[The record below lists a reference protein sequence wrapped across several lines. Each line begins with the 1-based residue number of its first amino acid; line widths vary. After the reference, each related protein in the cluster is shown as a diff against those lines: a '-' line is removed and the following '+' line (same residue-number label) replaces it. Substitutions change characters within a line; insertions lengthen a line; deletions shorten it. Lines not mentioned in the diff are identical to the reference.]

1 MSCQGEGTRE
11 EDREDGRERRG
22 EKGSKERSDSGQKS
36 LQERRLDGRHHRPN
50 QYILCPRK
58 IQQPF
63 RKERGEMGLTSI
75 TLPGT
80 LHACFHMAVRESTA
94 ITWTLPCKLLSA
106 YPCNCFASD
115 EMSANVLGSARGPPI
130 GSDER
135 DAMIGKS
142 ESTKSV
148 TSNNNGVYRSARSVE
163 LRGEFSVG
171 AGRRTGSGG
180 GVMKRDVNG
189 DAGVRG
195 RWCCCWGALRGIR
208 RASGFI
214 VVFPNSSAGADALE
228 SDEARIRSVEGG
240 EREEEKLHIAGSMVR
255 T

>member
-1 MSCQGEGTRE
+1 M
-11 EDREDGRERRG
+11 
-22 EKGSKERSDSGQKS
+22 
-36 LQERRLDGRHHRPN
+36 DGRHHRAD
-50 QYILCPRK
+50 QYILFPPK
-58 IQQPF
+58 KNSTNF
-63 RKERGEMGLTSI
+63 YKKKERTGLTRI
-75 TLPGT
+75 TLPGI
-80 LHACFHMAVRESTA
+80 LHACFHIAVRESTA
-94 ITWTLPCKLLSA
+94 RTWTLPCKLLSA
-106 YPCNCFASD
+106 YPCSCFASD

-148 TSNNNGVYRSARSVE
+148 TNNNSGVYRSARSVE

-180 GVMKRDVNG
+180 GVMKSDVNG

-195 RWCCCWGALRGIR
+195 RWCCCWSALRGMR
-208 RASGFI
+208 MASGFI

-228 SDEARIRSVEGG
+228 SDEARVRRVVGG
-240 EREEEKLHIAGSMVR
+240 EREEEEEVHIADCIVR
-255 T
+255 A